1 MDYPAAQE
9 RVYGMPIEQWKR
21 DHQIPASDEQ
31 LELFEQTR
39 PQHARISGHQI
50 MPHHKASLYA
60 ATYFD
65 RRVGRLHYNFAIKTQ
80 SATRRYRCNIA

>member
-39 PQHARISGHQI
+39 PQHARISGHQ
-50 MPHHKASLYA
+50 
-60 ATYFD
+60 
-65 RRVGRLHYNFAIKTQ
+65 
-80 SATRRYRCNIA
+80 